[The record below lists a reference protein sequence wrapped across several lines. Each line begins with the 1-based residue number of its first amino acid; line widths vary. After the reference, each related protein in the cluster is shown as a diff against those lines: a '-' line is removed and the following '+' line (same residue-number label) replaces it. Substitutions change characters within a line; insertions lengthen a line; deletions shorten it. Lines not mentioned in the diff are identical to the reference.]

1 MSNSIDFIRRLEMG
15 VTVKYDNYG
24 EVINDKITYEYI
36 VYILNSGGNIL
47 IGWTDENASHYDIL
61 FSLIE
66 RSFGTI
72 HGGVKVKDLSVS
84 VMCRGAFSFSLDNDK
99 LSGAYITDKL
109 GVQGSEKEFE
119 ELVNGVISC
128 LQSQLTKK

>member
-72 HGGVKVKDLSVS
+72 HGGVKV
-84 VMCRGAFSFSLDNDK
+84 NDK